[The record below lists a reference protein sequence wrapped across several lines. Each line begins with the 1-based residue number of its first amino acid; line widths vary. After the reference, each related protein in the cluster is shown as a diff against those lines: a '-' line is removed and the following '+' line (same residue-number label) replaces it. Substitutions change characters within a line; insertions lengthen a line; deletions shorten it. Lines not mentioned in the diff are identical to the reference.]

1 MKEFI
6 IEWIRNLY
14 IHRVDNVWTFDQ
26 AAFEEQAPYIAA
38 TLFVSMVLISLAMW
52 WFARQVLLRGLH
64 LLADLSATTW
74 DDHLLSN
81 RVFRAIA
88 YLLPLMF
95 MEYFFSIVFYQY
107 PSLNS
112 FSMKITDVL
121 IITVVL
127 ISINRTLNAIRDI
140 VKEKHIYRDKPIN
153 SYFQISKITVTFIFV
168 ILILARIMNQSPLFF
183 LTSLGALT
191 AILVLVFKDTILG
204 FVGSVQLAAND
215 MIRIGDWVTMDKYGA
230 DGYVTEIN
238 VGTVKVQ
245 NFDMT
250 ITTIP
255 TYAFISDSFINWRG
269 MQESNGRRIK
279 RPLFIQIDSIH
290 FASDKLLDKLSG
302 IKILHDYVRS
312 TQAEV
317 EAYNTTHGFGDDDF
331 INARRQTNIGLF
343 RMYVENYLTNHPD
356 INPQMPLMSRQLAPT
371 PNGVPIEIYCF
382 THDKSWANY
391 ERIMADIF
399 DHLFATIN
407 SFELELFENPS
418 GRDLRGLS
426 GQRIDDR
433 ELPLPLRGE

>member
-1 MKEFI
+1 
-6 IEWIRNLY
+6 LL
-14 IHRVDNVWTFDQ
+14 V
-26 AAFEEQAPYIAA
+26 
-38 TLFVSMVLISLAMW
+38 LMVLFSLFMW
-52 WFARQVLLRGLH
+52 WFARQVMLRGLH
-64 LLADLSATTW
+64 MLADLSKTNW

-81 RVFRAIA
+81 RVFRAVG
-88 YLLPLMF
+88 YLLPLIF
-95 MEYFFSIVFYQY
+95 MDYFLSIVFYQY
-107 PSLNS
+107 PVLNN
-112 FSMKITDVL
+112 FSMKVTDVL
-121 IITVVL
+121 IIAVVL
-127 ISINRTLNAIRDI
+127 ISINRTLNATRDI

-153 SYFQISKITVTFIFV
+153 SYFQISKIAVSFIFV
-168 ILILARIMNQSPLFF
+168 ILILARIMNQSPMFF

-215 MIRIGDWVTMDKYGA
+215 MIRISDWITMDKYGA

-290 FASDKLLDKLSG
+290 FASDELLEKLSG
-302 IKILHDYVRS
+302 IRILHDYVRS
-312 TQAEV
+312 TQARLGE
-317 EAYNTTHGFGDDDF
+317 YNAINGFGDDDF

-356 INPQMPLMSRQLAPT
+356 VNPQMPLMSRQLAPT

-382 THDKSWANY
+382 TYDKTWANY

-399 DHLFATIN
+399 DHLFATVN
-407 SFELELFENPS
+407 AFELELFENPS
-418 GRDLRGLS
+418 GLDVRRLTAKVD
-426 GQRIDDR
+426 
-433 ELPLPLRGE
+433 